1 MVYTAVGDSIK
12 KYCSVKVSSPRTEH
26 SWSSVPWTQD
36 YEERNVPEM
45 VSTSERVYILDEN
58 RGLNSMDMKGMF
70 QYKIHD
76 HILYVASE
84 LSLYYDTEVP
94 VESLE
99 KLELTRRD
107 VQYDAGDYRN
117 PSNFIKIVTQEDLK
131 NKTYE
136 ILLKIAKKGIDA
148 DNIVKNEGLI
158 HTMDFVDLLNTMS
171 RLTYDSFKRLFD
183 ELVLGTSYDLET
195 ARNIFL
201 EVLPHS
207 RSDACARF
215 IRYLV
220 IDQKIRYVGSRQGQ
234 QEDGATLRVP
244 MMPNFCEGVRKYFPE
259 VQKHSAEGPGAF
271 YWRSRDP
278 RSKNPD
284 NYHILFFKRLFDEL
298 VLGTSYDLETA
309 RNIFLEVLPH
319 SRSDACARFI
329 RYLVIDQKEKI
340 EDSSLLSL
348 LRKLP
353 YNVADYSQSLLEE
366 LEVFTRLGLDFPPS
380 IRHAG
385 ILSFATLASK
395 TMDASLVKHD
405 YFDNVVVK
413 FFRMYSDCPQYLD
426 RMVWLQGLCTLGYTA
441 DSYIRTIHGD
451 ITRNRHERL
460 WASLACGPETAKGYM
475 VLETALP
482 ILTNDREHIQLRV
495 AALHS
500 LLSSDIS
507 ASDFLFIHNYIK
519 ECNNDQL
526 KRFWYSTVKTM
537 EKNKFFHGY
546 KAASLYVPFISSQVT
561 NPGTTYW
568 STNNL
573 VFTVG
578 DDEDTASVHFFS
590 VGEPDGP
597 MPAMGGIKLST
608 GGRRPYQPSIYF
620 VGEGLSWVL
629 LKKLLQS
636 RNMSQGTLISMLEK
650 LSAWK
655 LRTPEPV
662 HIDIVVKIGDKTVF
676 AMHINQSDLE
686 ETYNDKIF
694 KFIDDFLKFGSHIN
708 QQLVYYPF
716 QMDWNIASELG
727 TPVRL
732 QRTIVGFSSVRG
744 NLTAHPETQGLTW
757 DNDLQITY
765 QGTAVTSLCT
775 DGPILLSEHTTR
787 IQQSIVALLP
797 MKFNVSHPLNAKKIE
812 LTLLFPFTQRAGLAL
827 HSRVMVNMV
836 TIEGSFENIVIT
848 GKDTCQRRGVTHPFL
863 SDSLPLPIIS
873 SYGEPVLI
881 PYFFQFVYPQLQCLL
896 HTTRLTLLFPFT
908 QRAGLALHSRVMVNM
923 VTIDGSFENIVITGK
938 DTCEREHIDGVS
950 DDRPLSG
957 AETTG
962 KLMTHVFDLLTPLKS
977 SQIALESIL
986 LLNFPPSGTC
996 GATIFVS
1003 SLKNYGEGKV
1013 TLELG
1018 VNRWNFLTEEDKI
1031 DVDFSFAISFYI
1043 LNQNREEPVIK
1054 VYSET
1059 SISSQDGNL
1068 TAEVAVRGKLPDT
1081 FHNITDRYV
1090 RLCYLQEVST
1100 QTAADQDLYSYPSS
1114 YLGQIILLLDFSKE
1128 YRTCYERAEN
1138 KLKIQYKGTPKNTSG
1153 VLERHVEF
1161 QIQGKQGI
1169 DLVRHV
1175 LPKRV
1180 LETAKDLFSGSYD
1193 KDSIN
1198 AEAEMKEKNGM
1209 IHVKS
1214 KTGSEVKFRSDNLEW
1229 LLDSFTT
1236 MQVMTKYGLYRECR
1250 LQESTVETLYGT
1262 TEQLLSVQS
1271 DAIALA
1277 DCSDFSSFAIIRDQN
1292 GGVKVYTGLNNI
1304 TVRGGSVNV
1313 SIDEPNFRVR
1323 TIGDG
1328 VKITSLVTGVTV
1340 YVRYTETVILVPH
1353 SYMGTLC
1360 GECVGRSRKYL
1371 DYA

>member
-1 MVYTAVGDSIK
+1 MIFPYFILAFGLTAVSAGGLQALFPHLNRQYSFTLKTNSSSGILAPREGNSFWTLEGRLLVTVYDNYTKARFKLEDLKTSYQSEEAAGFLKKTWEADYQTNGLISGIFVGSEPVWATNMKRALAINFQMKKESGTYGNYEPCLYESCLMVYTAVGDSIK

-117 PSNFIKIVTQEDLK
+117 PSNFIKTVTQEDLK

-171 RLTYDSFKRLFD
+171 RLTYDS
-183 ELVLGTSYDLET
+183 
-195 ARNIFL
+195 
-201 EVLPHS
+201 
-207 RSDACARF
+207 
-215 IRYLV
+215 
-220 IDQKIRYVGSRQGQ
+220 
-234 QEDGATLRVP
+234 
-244 MMPNFCEGVRKYFPE
+244 
-259 VQKHSAEGPGAF
+259 
-271 YWRSRDP
+271 
-278 RSKNPD
+278 
-284 NYHILFFKRLFDEL
+284 FKRLFDEL

-561 NPGTTYW
+561 NPGTTFW

-836 TIEGSFENIVIT
+836 TIE
-848 GKDTCQRRGVTHPFL
+848 
-863 SDSLPLPIIS
+863 
-873 SYGEPVLI
+873 
-881 PYFFQFVYPQLQCLL
+881 
-896 HTTRLTLLFPFT
+896 
-908 QRAGLALHSRVMVNM
+908 
-923 VTIDGSFENIVITGK
+923 GSFENIVITGK

-1313 SIDEPNFRVR
+1313 STDEPNFRVR

-1371 DYA
+1371 DYS

>member
-1 MVYTAVGDSIK
+1 MVYTVVGDSIK

-58 RGLNSMDMKGMF
+58 RGLNNMDMTGMF

-84 LSLYYDTEVP
+84 LSLYYDTDVP
-94 VESLE
+94 VESME
-99 KLELTRRD
+99 KLELIRRD

-117 PSNFIKIVTQEDLK
+117 PSNFIKTVTQEDLK
-131 NKTYE
+131 NNTYE

-220 IDQKIRYVGSRQGQ
+220 I
-234 QEDGATLRVP
+234 E
-244 MMPNFCEGVRKYFPE
+244 
-259 VQKHSAEGPGAF
+259 
-271 YWRSRDP
+271 
-278 RSKNPD
+278 
-284 NYHILFFKRLFDEL
+284 
-298 VLGTSYDLETA
+298 
-309 RNIFLEVLPH
+309 
-319 SRSDACARFI
+319 
-329 RYLVIDQKEKI
+329 QKEKI

-475 VLETALP
+475 VIETALP
-482 ILTNDREHIQLRV
+482 ILTNDKEHIQLRV

-507 ASDFLFIHNYIK
+507 ASDFLFIHNYIRD
-519 ECNNDQL
+519 CSNDQL

-620 VGEGLSWVL
+620 VGEGLPWVV

-662 HIDIVVKIGDKTVF
+662 
-676 AMHINQSDLE
+676 L
-686 ETYNDKIF
+686 F

-797 MKFNVSHPLNAKKIE
+797 MKFNVSHPLNVKKIE
-812 LTLLFPFTQRAGLAL
+812 
-827 HSRVMVNMV
+827 
-836 TIEGSFENIVIT
+836 
-848 GKDTCQRRGVTHPFL
+848 
-863 SDSLPLPIIS
+863 
-873 SYGEPVLI
+873 
-881 PYFFQFVYPQLQCLL
+881 
-896 HTTRLTLLFPFT
+896 LTLLFPFT

-938 DTCEREHIDGVS
+938 DTCEREHIDGIS
-950 DDRPLSG
+950 DGRPLSG
-957 AETTG
+957 AETTD

-977 SQIALESIL
+977 SHIALESIL

-1018 VNRWNFLTEEDKI
+1018 VNRWNFLSEEDKI
-1031 DVDFSFAISFYI
+1031 DVDFNFAISFYI

-1081 FHNITDRYV
+1081 FHNISDRYV

-1128 YRTCYERAEN
+1128 YRTCYENAEN
-1138 KLKIQYKGTPKNTSG
+1138 KLKIRYKGTPRNTSG
-1153 VLERHVEF
+1153 VLERHVDF
-1161 QIQGKQGI
+1161 QIEGKQGI

-1180 LETAKDLFSGSYD
+1180 LETAKDLFSGSYN
-1193 KDSIN
+1193 KDSVN
-1198 AEAEMKEKNGM
+1198 AEAEMKGRAAVKYHDHTEDTPQVEAIPHTEKNGM

-1262 TEQLLSVQS
+1262 TEQLLPVQT

-1277 DCSDFSSFAIIRDQN
+1277 DCSDFSSFAILRDQN
-1292 GGVKVYTGLNNI
+1292 GGVKVYTGLNSI
-1304 TVRGGSVNV
+1304 TVRGGSVNI
-1313 SIDEPNFRVR
+1313 STDEPNFRVR

-1328 VKITSLVTGVTV
+1328 VKVTSLVTGVTV
-1340 YVRYTETVILVPH
+1340 YVRYSETVILVPH
-1353 SYMGTLC
+1353 SYMSTLC
-1360 GECVGRSRKYL
+1360 GECTGRSSNYL
-1371 DYA
+1371 GYV

>member
-1 MVYTAVGDSIK
+1 MIFNYFILACGLTAVSAGGLQALFPQLNRQYAFTVKTNSSSGILAPREGNSFWTLEGRLLVTVYDNYTKARFKLEDLKTTYQSEEAASFLKLSWETDYQANGLLSAMYVSQEPVWATNMKRALSINFQLKKGSGTYGNYEPCLYENCLMVYTVVGDNIK

-36 YEERNVPEM
+36 YDDRNVPEM
-45 VSTSERVYILDEN
+45 VSTSERVYTLDQK
-58 RGLNSMDMKGMF
+58 GLISMDMKGMF

-84 LSLYYDTEVP
+84 LSLYYDAEVP
-94 VESLE
+94 IQSLG
-99 KLELTRRD
+99 KLELIRRG

-117 PSNFIKIVTQEDLK
+117 PSNFIKTVTQDELK
-131 NKTYE
+131 NKTCE
-136 ILLKIAKKGIDA
+136 ILLNIAKKGIDA

-158 HTMDFVDLLNTMS
+158 HTMDFVDLLNTLS
-171 RLTYDSFKRLFD
+171 RLTYDSFKSLFD
-183 ELVLGTSYDLET
+183 ELILGTSYDLET

-220 IDQKIRYVGSRQGQ
+220 IEQK
-234 QEDGATLRVP
+234 D
-244 MMPNFCEGVRKYFPE
+244 
-259 VQKHSAEGPGAF
+259 
-271 YWRSRDP
+271 
-278 RSKNPD
+278 
-284 NYHILFFKRLFDEL
+284 
-298 VLGTSYDLETA
+298 
-309 RNIFLEVLPH
+309 
-319 SRSDACARFI
+319 
-329 RYLVIDQKEKI
+329 KI
-340 EDSSLLSL
+340 EDLALLSL

-353 YNVADYSQSLLEE
+353 YNVADYSQNLLEE

-405 YFDNVVVK
+405 YYDNVVIK

-426 RMVWLQGLCTLGYTA
+426 RMVWLQGLCTLGHTA
-441 DSYIRTIHGD
+441 CSYIRTIHGD
-451 ITRNRHERL
+451 IKRNRHERL
-460 WASLACGPETAKGYM
+460 WASLACGSGAKGYL

-482 ILTNDREHIQLRV
+482 ILTNDKEHIQLRV
-495 AALHS
+495 AAVHS
-500 LLSSDIS
+500 LLSTDIS

-519 ECNNDQL
+519 DCSNDQL
-526 KRFWYSTVKTM
+526 KRFWYSTIKTI

-546 KAASLYVPFISSQVT
+546 KSVSLYVPFISSQVT
-561 NPGTTYW
+561 NPGSTYW

-573 VFTVG
+573 LFTVG

-590 VGEPDGP
+590 VGEADGP

-620 VGEGLSWVL
+620 VGEGLSWL
-629 LKKLLQS
+629 MLKKLLQS
-636 RNMSQGTLISMLEK
+636 RNINQGTLISMLEK
-650 LSAWK
+650 LKAWK
-655 LRTPEPV
+655 LKTPEPV
-662 HIDIVVKIGDKTVF
+662 HIDIVVKIGDKTVY
-676 AMHINQSDLE
+676 AMHIDQSDLE
-686 ETYNDKIF
+686 DTYNDKIF
-694 KFIDDFLKFGSHIN
+694 KFIDDVLKFGSHIN

-732 QRTIVGFSSVRG
+732 QRTIVGFSSIRG

-797 MKFNVSHPLNAKKIE
+797 MQFNVSLPLNVKKIE

-836 TIEGSFENIVIT
+836 TN
-848 GKDTCQRRGVTHPFL
+848 
-863 SDSLPLPIIS
+863 
-873 SYGEPVLI
+873 
-881 PYFFQFVYPQLQCLL
+881 
-896 HTTRLTLLFPFT
+896 
-908 QRAGLALHSRVMVNM
+908 
-923 VTIDGSFENIVITGK
+923 DGSFENIVITGK
-938 DTCEREHIDGVS
+938 DTCETEHIDGIS
-950 DDRPLSG
+950 DVTPLSG
-957 AETTG
+957 AENTD
-962 KLMTHVFDLLTPLKS
+962 KLMTHVFDLLSPLKS
-977 SQIALESIL
+977 SHIALESIL

-1013 TLELG
+1013 TLEFG
-1018 VNRWNFLTEEDKI
+1018 VNKWNFLSEEDKI
-1031 DVDFSFAISFYI
+1031 DMDLSFAISFYI

-1068 TAEVAVRGKLPDT
+1068 TAEVAIRGKLPDT
-1081 FHNITDRYV
+1081 FHNISDRYV

-1100 QTAADQDLYSYPSS
+1100 QPAADRDLYSYPSS

-1128 YRTCYERAEN
+1128 YRSCHESAEN
-1138 KLKIQYKGTPKNTSG
+1138 KLKIHYKGTPKNTSG
-1153 VLERHVEF
+1153 VLERHVDF
-1161 QIQGKQGI
+1161 QIEGKQGI
-1169 DLVRHV
+1169 DILRHV
-1175 LPKRV
+1175 LPKWV
-1180 LETAKDLFSGSYD
+1180 LETSRDLFSGTYD
-1193 KDSIN
+1193 KDSIK

-1214 KTGSEVKFRSDNLEW
+1214 KLSEVMLKPDNLEW
-1229 LLDSFTT
+1229 LLDSFTI
-1236 MQVMTKYGLYRECR
+1236 MQMMTKYGFYRECR
-1250 LQESTVETLYGT
+1250 IEESTVVTLYGA
-1262 TEQLLSVQS
+1262 TEQLSPVQS
-1271 DAIALA
+1271 DAIVLA
-1277 DCSDFSSFAIIRDQN
+1277 DCSHFSSFAVLRDQN
-1292 GGVKVYTGLNNI
+1292 GAIKVYTGLNNI
-1304 TVRGGSVNV
+1304 TVSSGSVNV
-1313 SIDEPNFRVR
+1313 TNEPNFWVR
-1323 TIGDG
+1323 SIGDV
-1328 VKITSLVTGVTV
+1328 VKISSLITGVTV
-1340 YVRYTETVILVPH
+1340 YVRYPETVILVPY
-1353 SYMGTLC
+1353 SYMNTLC
-1360 GECVGRSRKYL
+1360 GECIGRSRKL
-1371 DYA
+1371 DHL